1 MSPTPIRTAVLGYGL
16 AGRVF
21 HCPFVAAVPGLEL
34 SAIVSRGDAAHAAY
48 PNARI
53 LPTPEA
59 AFTDPNIDLIV
70 VGTPNATHVE
80 FATAALQAG
89 KHVVVDK
96 PLAPTSAEA
105 NDLID
110 LAARYGRVLA
120 PFHNRRFDSDF
131 LTVKKLISENKLG
144 RITQVISHYD
154 RYRPLQRPNSWKED
168 SGPASGLLYDL
179 GPHLIDQAIALF
191 GAPTHIAASVR
202 SDRDETLIDDAFD
215 ITLEFIVNNRTLQ
228 YECHATMLAA
238 EPSPRFLVH
247 GTEGSFTKFGLD
259 PQEAALIAGK
269 RPPVMESH
277 YSDSEKSW
285 IMEPEATWGV
295 LTSAIERK
303 EPVKV
308 ERSDYPSAP
317 GDYRHFYASV
327 RDAIHGDAALAVPA
341 SAGYRVIRLIELAI
355 QSSNERRTL
364 PVAF

>member
-1 MSPTPIRTAVLGYGL
+1 MSPSPIRTAVLGYGL

-21 HCPFVAAVPGLEL
+21 HCPFVSAVPGLEL

-48 PNARI
+48 PDARI

-59 AFTDPNIDLIV
+59 AFSDPDIDLIV
-70 VGTPNATHVE
+70 VGTPNPTHVE
-80 FATAALQAG
+80 FATAALNAG

-96 PLAPTSAEA
+96 PLAPTSVEA
-105 NDLID
+105 TDLID
-110 LAARYGRVLA
+110 LAARCGRVLA

-131 LTVKKLISENKLG
+131 LTVKKLIAEGTLG
-144 RITQVISHYD
+144 RINQIVSHYD
-154 RYRPLQRPNSWKED
+154 RYRPLQRPNSWKEE
-168 SGPASGLLYDL
+168 SGPASGLLFDL

-191 GAPTHIAASVR
+191 GAPTHITGSVR
-202 SDRDETLIDDAFD
+202 SDRDQTEIDDAFD
-215 ITLEFIVNNRTLQ
+215 ITLDFMADGRSLR

-247 GTEGSFTKFGLD
+247 GTHGSFTKFGLD

-269 RPPVMESH
+269 RPPRMESH
-277 YSDSEKSW
+277 YADPEKSW

-308 ERSDYPSAP
+308 ERSDYPSVP

-327 RDAIHGDAALAVPA
+327 RDAVHGDAALAIPA
-341 SAGYRVIRLIELAI
+341 AAGFRTIRLIELAV
-355 QSSNERRTL
+355 QSSKERRTL
-364 PVAF
+364 EVAF